1 MTFKNQLRTQ
11 ATLHPSLQP
20 QDALKMC
27 YQAAFGAEH
36 LLTDE
41 ASARAYLASEWESTP
56 GDANAALYERISNEV
71 CRLNLSAWKGLNLP
85 MEWLLQLFIHS
96 CKPLPNALNRFFA
109 FLGSVDALCAAD
121 ALPFGMDEWKAAK
134 EEYLHQGVRPLHHSD
149 IYRSAEKPAYRV
161 MDASFLRLLPLLL
174 STHAASAKG
183 KAKVIALDGR
193 AASGK
198 STLARQF
205 ACITGAGIVHM
216 DDFFLPPELRTEERL
231 ATPGG
236 NVHYERFAQEILPR
250 VAKAEAFSYPV
261 FDCGCMALHGERTV
275 AASELR
281 IVEGAYC
288 CHPALGEYMDLR
300 VFSDISPRE
309 QLRRIRIRESEDM
322 ARRFTEQWIPM
333 EESYLKAYAIRD
345 RAELTL

>member
-11 ATLHPSLQP
+11 AALHPSLQP

-36 LLTDE
+36 LLKDE

-71 CRLNLSAWKGLNLP
+71 CRINLSAWKGLNLP

-121 ALPFGMDEWKAAK
+121 ALPFGMDEWKLAK
-134 EEYLHQGVRPLHHSD
+134 EDYLHLGVHPVHHSD
-149 IYRSAEKPAYRV
+149 VYRAAEKPAYRV
-161 MDASFLRLLPLLL
+161 MDAAFLRLLPLLL
-174 STHAASAKG
+174 STHEASAKG
-183 KAKVIALDGR
+183 EAKVIALDGR

-198 STLARQF
+198 TTLAKQL
-205 ACITGAGIVHM
+205 ACITGAGVVHM

-231 ATPGG
+231 TTPGG
-236 NVHYERFAQEILPR
+236 NVHYERFAQEVLPR
-250 VAKAEAFSYPV
+250 LSSGKAFDYQT
-261 FDCGCMALHGERTV
+261 FDCSRMALGMQRSV
-275 AASELR
+275 PAGCLR

-300 VFSDISPRE
+300 VFSDVSPRE
-309 QLRRIRIRESEDM
+309 QLRRIRVRESEEM
-322 ARRFTEQWIPM
+322 ARRFADQWIPM

>member
-11 ATLHPSLQP
+11 AALHPSLQP

-36 LLTDE
+36 LLKDE

-71 CRLNLSAWKGLNLP
+71 CRINLSAWKGLNLP

-121 ALPFGMDEWKAAK
+121 ALPFGMDEWKLAK
-134 EEYLHQGVRPLHHSD
+134 EDYLRLGVHPVHHSD
-149 IYRSAEKPAYRV
+149 VYRAAEKPAYRV
-161 MDASFLRLLPLLL
+161 MDAAFLRLLPLLL
-174 STHAASAKG
+174 STHEASAKG
-183 KAKVIALDGR
+183 EAKVIALDGR

-198 STLARQF
+198 TTLAKQL
-205 ACITGAGIVHM
+205 ACITGAGVVHM

-231 ATPGG
+231 TTPGG
-236 NVHYERFAQEILPR
+236 NVHYERFAQEVLPQLSSG
-250 VAKAEAFSYPV
+250 KAFDYQT
-261 FDCGCMALHGERTV
+261 FDCSRMALGMQRSV
-275 AASELR
+275 PAGCLR

-300 VFSDISPRE
+300 VFSDVSPRE
-309 QLRRIRIRESEDM
+309 QLRRIRVRESEEM
-322 ARRFTEQWIPM
+322 ARRFSEQWIPM